1 MQNQTIYQSDNLI
14 HQSVKVNKNWTMTL
28 KV

>member
-1 MQNQTIYQSDNLI
+1 MQNQPIYQSDNFI